1 MTKIKVLIVDDHPLM
16 REALRVAI
24 ENETGMDVV
33 GEARN
38 GNEAVAQA
46 VALSPDV
53 IIMDI
58 FMPGKDG
65 LTAIGEL
72 RALGGQKKIMALT
85 SSTDEQT
92 IKAALQSGALA
103 YLNKDAQRDE
113 LLFAIRKVAQGETY
127 LGQSLANRLAGVLYA
142 GETAPIKK
150 QKDDSALTP
159 REMEIVEL
167 VGQGLTNHDIGKK
180 LTISDGTVRTH
191 LHHIMEKLGL
201 ANRNQLVLF
210 ATRRN
215 ERRNL

>member
-24 ENETGMDVV
+24 ENETGMAVV

-38 GNEAVAQA
+38 GNEAMTQVI
-46 VALSPDV
+46 ALSPDV

-65 LTAIGEL
+65 LAAISEL
-72 RALGGQKKIMALT
+72 RAMGGQKKIIALT

-92 IKAALQSGALA
+92 IKTALQSGALA
-103 YLNKDAQRDE
+103 YLNKDAQREE

-127 LGQSLANRLAGVLYA
+127 LGQSIVNRLAGVLYTGA
-142 GETAPIKK
+142 ASPVKNK
-150 QKDDSALTP
+150 KDDAALTP
-159 REMEIVEL
+159 REVEIVEL

-191 LHHIMEKLGL
+191 LHHIMDKLGV

-210 ATRRN
+210 VAKRVDK
-215 ERRNL
+215 